1 MTLPFH
7 TAEGRIGQGKWGSA
21 VSPVYLAVT
30 GTSARGVL
38 ATARSKALRPVF
50 SWFSTSG
57 TVRIIFL
64 EEGS

>member
-7 TAEGRIGQGKWGSA
+7 TAAGWIGQGKWGSA
-21 VSPVYLAVT
+21 DIPVYLAVM
-30 GTSARGVL
+30 GTSAKGIL
-38 ATARSKALRPVF
+38 ATARPKALGPVF

-57 TVRIIFL
+57 PVRIIFL